1 MMNLDGFN
9 SLFELI
15 NTFSSEQKCIEY
27 LESIR
32 WKGTVISP
40 FDSTSKVY
48 KCSNGNYWCKSTNKL
63 FNVKHQTIFE
73 NSKVPLQKWFMAIW
87 LISSHKKGISSV
99 QLSKDIDVTQK
110 TGWFMLQR
118 IRKCLSDNSF
128 MLHNEVEVDETY
140 IGGRER
146 NKAVNNKT
154 KGAQGRSTKTKTAVI
169 GMIERKGR
177 LVSHI
182 IENAKSA
189 TLTSAVLN
197 AVDKNA
203 TVYTDEWKGY
213 STVDRLYHHLFVKHK
228 QTEFANGNIYTNNIE
243 CFWGLLKRS
252 LLGTYHNASKK
263 HLQMYID
270 EFVFRYNTRNI
281 SEVERFNLLLTNTQ
295 HRLKYRDLIVQKI

>member
-48 KCSNGNYWCKSTNKL
+48 KCSNGNYWCKSINKL

-128 MLHNEVEVDETY
+128 IARIAYIASHPLVSEYPSENLLYALIRNILKSDRKYATFDVLCHFPLRSLIRDVSLLDDAERRYVLNGLSHVDFLIYNRVGKSPLLAIEADGY
-140 IGGRER
+140 IYHLDGSRQKER
-146 NKAVNNKT
+146 DTMKNRIFELY
-154 KGAQGRSTKTKTAVI
+154 GIPLERLSTKDSNEEKKI
-169 GMIERKGR
+169 KGW
-177 LVSHI
+177 LDAIVS
-182 IENAKSA
+182 
-189 TLTSAVLN
+189 
-197 AVDKNA
+197 
-203 TVYTDEWKGY
+203 
-213 STVDRLYHHLFVKHK
+213 
-228 QTEFANGNIYTNNIE
+228 
-243 CFWGLLKRS
+243 
-252 LLGTYHNASKK
+252 
-263 HLQMYID
+263 
-270 EFVFRYNTRNI
+270 
-281 SEVERFNLLLTNTQ
+281 
-295 HRLKYRDLIVQKI
+295 